1 MPCTNNC
8 CCAFEN
14 AFDEDY
20 VEGDL
25 KDYQKHGPSKSTL
38 ALLRAVQSLTAV
50 RDATVL
56 DIGGGVGAVQ
66 LELLKAG
73 ARSTFDVDGSP
84 AYIAAAK
91 REFERLGFADRAGFL
106 HGDFAQVANVVETA
120 DIVTLD
126 RVICCYPDMHSLVNA
141 AAQKTRKVM
150 GLVWPREAWWTHA
163 GIKVF
168 NLFQRM
174 SRYPLVQTL
183 HAQPEV
189 DAVAGAYGLV
199 MKRTQ
204 NVGFWQV
211 RVYARH

>member
-73 ARSTFDVDGSP
+73 CKA
-84 AYIAAAK
+84 
-91 REFERLGFADRAGFL
+91 
-106 HGDFAQVANVVETA
+106 
-120 DIVTLD
+120 
-126 RVICCYPDMHSLVNA
+126 
-141 AAQKTRKVM
+141 
-150 GLVWPREAWWTHA
+150 
-163 GIKVF
+163 
-168 NLFQRM
+168 
-174 SRYPLVQTL
+174 
-183 HAQPEV
+183 
-189 DAVAGAYGLV
+189 
-199 MKRTQ
+199 
-204 NVGFWQV
+204 
-211 RVYARH
+211 